1 MGHWDKWDKW
11 YNFVKSFT
19 LFSLFSC
26 HLLEVHINDLFCH
39 YSYIIFKNRE
49 GALSY
54 PTCRRCIVIRKSF
67 TKLSQLS
74 HCLIVS
80 SGIGYFCLSCYISI
94 YYLFFITIIIH
105 FMRR

>member
-26 HLLEVHINDLFCH
+26 HLLEVHINDISCH

-74 HCLIVS
+74 QLSQLSHCLIVS
-80 SGIGYFCLSCYISI
+80 SGIGYFV
-94 YYLFFITIIIH
+94 
-105 FMRR
+105 